1 MATGE
6 FEKLSQADDEREH
19 SIELHLPYIAKVMER
34 CEHQANYY
42 TLLIASFVQSLRPII
57 RVVILHSGCN
67 VICFNLAS

>member
-42 TLLIASFVQSLRPII
+42 TLLIASFVQSSKAYHQGGDPSEWLQCD
-57 RVVILHSGCN
+57 L
-67 VICFNLAS
+67 F